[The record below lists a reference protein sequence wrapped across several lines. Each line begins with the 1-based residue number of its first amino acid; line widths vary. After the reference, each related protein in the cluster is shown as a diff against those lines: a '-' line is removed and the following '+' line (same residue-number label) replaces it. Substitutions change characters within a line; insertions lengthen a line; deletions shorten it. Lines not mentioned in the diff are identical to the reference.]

1 MEIAAQ
7 LLIYT
12 SILGFILG
20 FVVSK
25 TNFCTMGAVSDWVN
39 IGDLSR
45 FKAWMFAAAIAI
57 LGVTILDFL
66 SFFDVKDSRIPYTS
80 EILAWPRH
88 ILGGLMFGIG
98 MTYASGCGN
107 KVLIRVGG
115 GNLKSLIVLIVA
127 GIMAYIMSPREDFYG
142 EYFHSWMNPISL
154 DLAEIGIYDQ
164 SLSTIISYVFS
175 VTNDAYFNLVI
186 GLLVSMT
193 MIVLIFK
200 SGKFIQNFD
209 NVFSGIVVGMVIVL
223 AWLLTGGSIGEEW
236 IEANDFLDYPAPSV
250 GVQSFTFIN
259 PMGETLIYAGNAA
272 DSFYL
277 TFGVA
282 ALLSVIL
289 GSFVYSISSKNFRI
303 EWFLSKQDFIRHIIG
318 AILIGV
324 GGVLALGCTI
334 GQGVTGIS
342 TLALGSF
349 ITLVFIIL
357 GAAITMKIEFYNA
370 VYEDCSFFDSLR
382 SSLADLNLIPNKFRT
397 LEKI

>member
-1 MEIAAQ
+1 MEVAAQ

-20 FVVSK
+20 FVVTK

-45 FKAWMFAAAIAI
+45 FKAWMFAAAIAV

-66 SFFDVKDSRIPYTS
+66 SFFDINDSRIPYRNS
-80 EILAWPRH
+80 VLAWPRYVV
-88 ILGGLMFGIG
+88 GGLMFGVG

-115 GNLKSLIVLIVA
+115 GNLKSLVVLIVA
-127 GIMAYIMSPREDFYG
+127 GAMAYIMNRTDFYG
-142 EYFHSWMNPISL
+142 IVFHSWMNPISL
-154 DLAEIGIYDQ
+154 DLAQIGILDQ
-164 SLSTIISYVFS
+164 SLPSIISSIFS
-175 VTNDAYFNLVI
+175 VTNGVYFNLMV
-186 GLLVSMT
+186 GLIVSIV
-193 MIVLIFK
+193 MIILIFK

-209 NVFSGIVVGMVIVL
+209 NVFSGITVGLIIVL
-223 AWLLTGGSIGEEW
+223 AWLLTGGSTGEEW
-236 IEANDFLDYPAPSV
+236 IEANDFLDNPAPGV

-303 EWFLSKQDFIRHIIG
+303 EWFLSKQDFIRHIVG
-318 AILIGV
+318 AILIGI

-370 VYEDCSFFDSLR
+370 VYEDSSFFDSLR
-382 SSLADLNLIPNKFRT
+382 SSLADLNLIPNKFRV

>member
-1 MEIAAQ
+1 MEVAAQ
-7 LLIYT
+7 LLIYI

-20 FVVSK
+20 FVVTK

-66 SFFDVKDSRIPYTS
+66 SFFDINDSRIPYRNS
-80 EILAWPRH
+80 VLAWPRY
-88 ILGGLMFGIG
+88 ILGGLMFGVG

-107 KVLIRVGG
+107 KVLIRIGG
-115 GNLKSLIVLIVA
+115 GNLKAVIVLVVA
-127 GIMAYIMSPREDFYG
+127 GFMAYVMTRTDFYG
-142 EYFHSWMNPISL
+142 IVFHSWMNPISL
-154 DLAEIGIYDQ
+154 DLAQIGILDQ
-164 SLSTIISYVFS
+164 SLPTIISSIFS
-175 VTNDAYFNLVI
+175 VSNGLYFNLTI
-186 GLLVSMT
+186 GLLVSFT
-193 MIVLIFK
+193 MIILIFK
-200 SGKFIQNFD
+200 SGKFVQNFD
-209 NVFSGIVVGMVIVL
+209 NVFSGIIVGFVVVL
-223 AWLLTGGSIGEEW
+223 AWLLTGGSVGKEW
-236 IEANDFLDYPAPSV
+236 IEANDFLDNPAPSV

-259 PMGETLIYAGNAA
+259 PMGETIIYAGNLAN
-272 DSFYL
+272 SFYL
-277 TFGVA
+277 TFGVV
-282 ALLSVIL
+282 ALLSVIF
-289 GSFVYSISSKNFRI
+289 GSFIYSISSKNFRV
-303 EWFLSKQDFIRHIIG
+303 EWFLSKEDFMRHIIG
-318 AILIGV
+318 AILIGI

-349 ITLVFIIL
+349 ITLIFIIL

-382 SSLADLNLIPNKFRT
+382 ASLADLNLIPNKFRA

>member
-1 MEIAAQ
+1 MEVATQ
-7 LLIYT
+7 LLIYIG
-12 SILGFILG
+12 ILGFILG
-20 FVVSK
+20 FVVTK

-45 FKAWMFAAAIAI
+45 FKSWMLAAAIAI
-57 LGVTILDFL
+57 LGVAILNFL
-66 SFFDVKDSRIPYTS
+66 SFFDINDSRIPYRNS
-80 EILAWPRH
+80 LLAWPRY
-88 ILGGLMFGIG
+88 IIGGLMFGIG

-115 GNLKSLIVLIVA
+115 GNLKSLVVLIVA
-127 GIMAYIMSPREDFYG
+127 GIMAYVMTRTDFYG
-142 EYFHSWMNPISL
+142 IIFHSWMNPISL
-154 DLAEIGIYDQ
+154 DLAQIGILDQ
-164 SLSTIISYVFS
+164 SLPTIISSIFS
-175 VTNDAYFNLVI
+175 LTNGVYFNLLV
-186 GLLVSMT
+186 GLIVSSI

-200 SGKFIQNFD
+200 SGKFIGNLD
-209 NVFSGIVVGMVIVL
+209 NVFSGLVVGSIVVL
-223 AWLLTGGSIGEEW
+223 AWLLTGGSTGQEW
-236 IEANDFLDYPAPSV
+236 IEANDFLDNPAPGV

-259 PMGETLIYAGNAA
+259 PMGETLIYASNAA

-277 TFGVA
+277 TFGVS

-289 GSFVYSISSKNFRI
+289 GAFVYSISSNNFRI
-303 EWFLSKQDFIRHIIG
+303 EWFSSRQDFIRHVIG
-318 AILIGV
+318 GVLIGV

-349 ITLVFIIL
+349 ITLIFIIL

-382 SSLADLNLIPNKFRT
+382 SALADLNLIPNKFRA

>member
-1 MEIAAQ
+1 MEAASQ

-20 FVVSK
+20 FVVTK

-45 FKAWMFAAAIAI
+45 FKAWMFAGAIAI

-66 SFFDVKDSRIPYTS
+66 SFFDINDSRIPYRNS
-80 EILAWPRH
+80 VLAWPRY
-88 ILGGLMFGIG
+88 ILGGLMFGVG

-107 KVLIRVGG
+107 KVLIRIGG
-115 GNLKSLIVLIVA
+115 GNLKSLVVLVTA
-127 GIMAYIMSPREDFYG
+127 GVMAYIMTRTDFYG
-142 EYFHSWMNPISL
+142 IIFHSWMNPISL
-154 DLAEIGIYDQ
+154 DSAQIGILDQ
-164 SLSTIISYVFS
+164 SLPTIISSIFS
-175 VTNDAYFNLVI
+175 MSNDLYFNLII
-186 GLLVSMT
+186 GLLIPFA
-193 MIVLIFK
+193 MIMLIFK

-209 NVFSGIVVGMVIVL
+209 NVFSGVVVGLIVVL
-223 AWLLTGGSIGEEW
+223 AWLLTGGSVGQEW
-236 IEANDFLDYPAPSV
+236 VEANDFLDNPAPSV

-259 PMGETLIYAGNAA
+259 PMGETLIYAGNLA
-272 DSFYL
+272 DSFYF

-282 ALLSVIL
+282 ALLSVIF

-303 EWFLSKQDFIRHIIG
+303 EWFLSKQDFLRHIIG
-318 AILIGV
+318 AILIGI

-349 ITLVFIIL
+349 ITLIFIIL

-382 SSLADLNLIPNKFRT
+382 SSLADLNLIPNKFRA

>member
-1 MEIAAQ
+1 MEVAAQ
-7 LLIYT
+7 LLVYT

-20 FVVSK
+20 FVVTK

-45 FKAWMFAAAIAI
+45 FKAWMFAAAIAV

-66 SFFDVKDSRIPYTS
+66 SFFDINDSRIPYRNS
-80 EILAWPRH
+80 VLAWPRYVV
-88 ILGGLMFGIG
+88 GGLMFGIG

-115 GNLKSLIVLIVA
+115 GNLKSLVVLVVA
-127 GIMAYIMSPREDFYG
+127 GAMAYIMTRTDFYG
-142 EYFHSWMNPISL
+142 VVFHSWMNPISL
-154 DLAEIGIYDQ
+154 DLAQIGILDQ
-164 SLSTIISYVFS
+164 SLPSIISSIFS
-175 VTNDAYFNLVI
+175 VTNGVYFNLMV
-186 GLLVSMT
+186 GLIVSIV
-193 MIVLIFK
+193 MIILIFK

-209 NVFSGIVVGMVIVL
+209 NVFSGITVGLIIVL
-223 AWLLTGGSIGEEW
+223 AWLLTGGSTGEEW
-236 IEANDFLDYPAPSV
+236 IEANDFLDNPAPGV

-303 EWFLSKQDFIRHIIG
+303 EWFLSKQDFIRHIVG
-318 AILIGV
+318 AILIGI

-382 SSLADLNLIPNKFRT
+382 SSLADLNLIPNKFRV

>member
-20 FVVSK
+20 FVVTK
-25 TNFCTMGAVSDWVN
+25 TNFCTMWAVSDWVN

-57 LGVTILDFL
+57 LGVTVLDFL
-66 SFFDVKDSRIPYTS
+66 SFFDIDDSRIPYRNS
-80 EILAWPRH
+80 LLAWPRY
-88 ILGGLMFGIG
+88 ILGGLMFGVG

-115 GNLKSLIVLIVA
+115 GNLKSLVVLLVA
-127 GIMAYIMSPREDFYG
+127 GIMAYVMTRTDFYG
-142 EYFHSWMNPISL
+142 IVFHSWMNPISL
-154 DLAEIGIYDQ
+154 DLAELGILDQ
-164 SLSTIISYVFS
+164 SLPTIISSIFS
-175 VTNDAYFNLVI
+175 VTNGIYLNLII
-186 GLLVSMT
+186 GLIVSFI
-193 MIVLIFK
+193 MIFMIFK
-200 SGKFIQNFD
+200 SGKFIQSFD
-209 NVFSGIVVGMVIVL
+209 NVFSGIVVGSIVVS
-223 AWLLTGGSIGEEW
+223 AWLLTGGSTGEEW
-236 IEANDFLDYPAPSV
+236 IEANDFLDNPAPGV

-277 TFGVA
+277 TFGVS
-282 ALLSVIL
+282 ALLSVIF
-289 GSFVYSISSKNFRI
+289 GAFVYSITSHNFRI
-303 EWFLSKQDFIRHIIG
+303 EWFSSKQDFIRHIIG
-318 AILIGV
+318 AMLIGI

-349 ITLVFIIL
+349 ITLIFIIL

-382 SSLADLNLIPNKFRT
+382 SSLADLNLIPNKFRA

>member
-1 MEIAAQ
+1 MEVAAQ

-20 FVVSK
+20 FVVTK

-45 FKAWMFAAAIAI
+45 FKAWMFAAAIAV

-66 SFFDVKDSRIPYTS
+66 SFFDINDSRIPYRNS
-80 EILAWPRH
+80 VLAWPRYVV
-88 ILGGLMFGIG
+88 GGLMFGIG

-115 GNLKSLIVLIVA
+115 GNLKSLVVLVVA
-127 GIMAYIMSPREDFYG
+127 GAMAYIMTRTDFYG
-142 EYFHSWMNPISL
+142 VVFHSWMNPISL
-154 DLAEIGIYDQ
+154 DLAQIGILDQ
-164 SLSTIISYVFS
+164 SLPSIISSIFS
-175 VTNDAYFNLVI
+175 VTNGVYFNLMI
-186 GLLVSMT
+186 GLIVSIV
-193 MIVLIFK
+193 MIILIFK

-209 NVFSGIVVGMVIVL
+209 NVFSGITVGLIIVL
-223 AWLLTGGSIGEEW
+223 AWLLTGGSTGEEW
-236 IEANDFLDYPAPSV
+236 IEANDFLDNPAPGV

-303 EWFLSKQDFIRHIIG
+303 EWFLSKQDFIRHIVG
-318 AILIGV
+318 AILIGI

-382 SSLADLNLIPNKFRT
+382 SSLADLNLIPNKFRV

>member
-1 MEIAAQ
+1 MEAAAK

-12 SILGFILG
+12 SVLGFILG
-20 FVVSK
+20 FVVTK

-45 FKAWMFAAAIAI
+45 FKSWMFAAAIAI
-57 LGVTILDFL
+57 LGVTILEFL
-66 SFFDVKDSRIPYTS
+66 SFFDINDSRIPYRNS
-80 EILAWPRH
+80 VLAWPRY
-88 ILGGLMFGIG
+88 IIGGLMFGIG

-127 GIMAYIMSPREDFYG
+127 GVMAYIMTRTDFYG
-142 EYFHSWMNPISL
+142 IVFHSWMNPISL
-154 DLAEIGIYDQ
+154 DLAQIGILDQ
-164 SLSTIISYVFS
+164 SLPTIVSSIFS
-175 VTNDAYFNLVI
+175 INNGLYFNLTI
-186 GLLVSMT
+186 GLLVSLT
-193 MIVLIFK
+193 MITLIFK
-200 SGKFIQNFD
+200 SGKFIKNFD
-209 NVFSGIVVGMVIVL
+209 NVFSGIVVGSVVVL
-223 AWLLTGGSIGEEW
+223 AWLLTGGSTGESW
-236 IEANDFLDYPAPSV
+236 IEANDFLDNPAPSV

-259 PMGETLIYAGNAA
+259 PMGEALIYVGNLA

-277 TFGVA
+277 TFGVV
-282 ALLSVIL
+282 ALASVIF

-303 EWFLSKQDFIRHIIG
+303 EWFLSKQDFMRHIIG
-318 AILIGV
+318 AVLIGI

-342 TLALGSF
+342 TLAIGSF
-349 ITLVFIIL
+349 ITLIFIIL

-382 SSLADLNLIPNKFRT
+382 SSLADLNLIPNKFRA

>member
-1 MEIAAQ
+1 MEVAAQ

-20 FVVSK
+20 FVVTK

-45 FKAWMFAAAIAI
+45 FKAWMFAAAIAV

-66 SFFDVKDSRIPYTS
+66 SFFDINDSRIPYRNS
-80 EILAWPRH
+80 VLAWPRYVV
-88 ILGGLMFGIG
+88 GGLMFGVG

-115 GNLKSLIVLIVA
+115 GNLKSLVVLIVA
-127 GIMAYIMSPREDFYG
+127 GAMAYIMNRTDFYG
-142 EYFHSWMNPISL
+142 IVFHSWMNPISL
-154 DLAEIGIYDQ
+154 DLAQIGILDQ
-164 SLSTIISYVFS
+164 SLPSIISSIFS
-175 VTNDAYFNLVI
+175 VTNGVYFNLMV
-186 GLLVSMT
+186 GLIVSIV
-193 MIVLIFK
+193 MIILIFK

-209 NVFSGIVVGMVIVL
+209 NVFSGITVGLIIVL
-223 AWLLTGGSIGEEW
+223 AWLLTGGSTGEEW
-236 IEANDFLDYPAPSV
+236 IEANDFLDNPAPGV

-303 EWFLSKQDFIRHIIG
+303 EWFLSKQDFFRHIVG
-318 AILIGV
+318 AILIGI

-382 SSLADLNLIPNKFRT
+382 SSLADLNLIPNKFRA

>member
-1 MEIAAQ
+1 MEVAAE

-20 FVVSK
+20 FVVTK

-45 FKAWMFAAAIAI
+45 FKAWMFAAAIAV

-66 SFFDVKDSRIPYTS
+66 SFFDINDSRIPYRNS
-80 EILAWPRH
+80 LLAWPRYV
-88 ILGGLMFGIG
+88 IGGLMFGVG

-115 GNLKSLIVLIVA
+115 GNLKSLVVLIIA
-127 GIMAYIMSPREDFYG
+127 GAMAYIMTRTDFYG
-142 EYFHSWMNPISL
+142 VVFHSWMNPISL
-154 DLAEIGIYDQ
+154 DLAQIGILDQ
-164 SLSTIISYVFS
+164 SLPSIISSIFS
-175 VTNDAYFNLVI
+175 VTNGVYFNLMV
-186 GLLVSMT
+186 GLIVSIV
-193 MIVLIFK
+193 MIILIFK

-209 NVFSGIVVGMVIVL
+209 NVFSGITVGLIIVL
-223 AWLLTGGSIGEEW
+223 AWLLTGGSTGEEW
-236 IEANDFLDYPAPSV
+236 IEANDFLDNPAPGV

-289 GSFVYSISSKNFRI
+289 GSFVYSISTKNFRI
-303 EWFLSKQDFIRHIIG
+303 EWFLSKQDFIRHIVG
-318 AILIGV
+318 AILIGI

-382 SSLADLNLIPNKFRT
+382 SSLADLNLIPNKFRV